1 MENVQTDLTTRLT
14 EVQEE
19 LISANIKHQ
28 NMKDRRSFKT
38 LGITTGIALAFIG
51 ITLGHNWTMRIA
63 FVVLAAL
70 IILGAIYGI
79 KKIDQAQLEELQTL
93 VANKK
98 DQITSLKKAIK
109 LQKAEQKNNEH

>member
-1 MENVQTDLTTRLT
+1 MENVQKDLTARLI

-19 LISANIKHQ
+19 LIAANIKHQ
-28 NMKDRRSFKT
+28 NMKDRQSFKT

-79 KKIDQAQLEELQTL
+79 KKVDKAQVQELQTL

-98 DQITSLKKAIK
+98 DQIASLKKAIK
-109 LQKAEQKNNEH
+109 LQQVEQKNNEH